1 MTSIIT
7 APQAS
12 GTSATIA
19 RTFDFGSGMP
29 DPGTFP
35 AAALAEAS
43 HRAILEV
50 GASFVRYPEPRG
62 YAPLRQIASA
72 RFARNH
78 GVDVPVHD
86 VVITNGSMQGIIL
99 ATQAL
104 CRPGD
109 TVVLEEFCYSGT
121 LGVLRQFGAHLA
133 GVPLDEH
140 GMRLDALETEL
151 DRLEREDRRVAFLY
165 TIATHQNPTGTIMPV
180 ERRRQLVEICRRRS
194 ITIVEDDCYADV
206 VFEGEMPPAMY
217 SFAEAGTVL
226 YIGSFSKVLGPGV
239 RLGYFMAPDALATQ
253 LLAYKRDGGTSTLS
267 SAIVAEY
274 LKDELWSHVSE
285 VCAAV
290 KAKRDRLFT
299 AVDRE
304 LGGLVER
311 THPMGGLFTWLR
323 LPDDVDTQAIAQLA
337 KERNVIYG
345 LGRSF
350 DAADRDIPFLRLA
363 FGFIDEDLIDEG
375 ISLLGECIEGAAPG
389 GRGRTTP

>member
-1 MTSIIT
+1 MTSIRT
-7 APQAS
+7 ATQAS

-35 AAALAEAS
+35 VTALAAAS
-43 HRAILEV
+43 QRAILEV
-50 GASFVRYPEPRG
+50 GASLVRYPDARG
-62 YAPLRQIASA
+62 YAPLRQIPSA

-78 GVDVPVHD
+78 GVAVPVHD

-133 GVPLDEH
+133 GVSVDEH
-140 GMRLDALETEL
+140 GMRLDALETVL
-151 DRLEREDRRVAFLY
+151 DRLEREGRRVAFLY

-217 SFAEAGTVL
+217 SFAEPGTVL

-239 RLGYFMAPDALATQ
+239 RLGYFIAPEALATR
-253 LLAYKRDGGTSTLS
+253 LLAYKRDGGTSSLS

-274 LKDELWSHVSE
+274 LKAELWSHISE

-290 KAKRDRLFT
+290 KAKRDRLFA

-389 GRGRTTP
+389 GRGRTTQ